1 MAVEVQIDCHGVTLE
16 QYDEAM
22 EIGGFLPGG
31 PLPPAGLF
39 HYVRKTEDGIRVT
52 VVWETEAE
60 FEVFAVERL
69 APLLGEIGI
78 PGSSLTIQF
87 FELHN
92 YLAGS
97 RYGRKLSTRPSLPEG
112 HGQIRGN
119 RTALGTRDGLTLM
132 TVESREAV
140 CRRDGHPQTDG
151 QPDQVGHSVEAGSA
165 TSSKRTRPAGRQCR
179 GSTQPAT

>member
-39 HYVRKTEDGIRVT
+39 HYVRKTDDGIRVI
-52 VVWETEAE
+52 VVWESMPE
-60 FEVFAVERL
+60 FEDFAVRRL
-69 APLLGEIGI
+69 GPLLEEIGVS
-78 PGSSLTIQF
+78 GSALDIQF

-97 RYGRKLSTRPSLPEG
+97 RYGRNL
-112 HGQIRGN
+112 
-119 RTALGTRDGLTLM
+119 
-132 TVESREAV
+132 
-140 CRRDGHPQTDG
+140 
-151 QPDQVGHSVEAGSA
+151 
-165 TSSKRTRPAGRQCR
+165 
-179 GSTQPAT
+179 

>member
-39 HYVRKTEDGIRVT
+39 HYVRKTDDGIRVI
-52 VVWETEAE
+52 VVWESEAE
-60 FEVFAVERL
+60 FEEFAMQRL
-69 APLLGEIGI
+69 GPLLEEIGV
-78 PGSSLTIQF
+78 PGSALEIQL

-97 RYGRKLSTRPSLPEG
+97 RYGR
-112 HGQIRGN
+112 N
-119 RTALGTRDGLTLM
+119 F
-132 TVESREAV
+132 
-140 CRRDGHPQTDG
+140 
-151 QPDQVGHSVEAGSA
+151 
-165 TSSKRTRPAGRQCR
+165 
-179 GSTQPAT
+179 